1 MPFDRN
7 GTIREFSRVVV
18 APNSASSGPFEV
30 VVGLAV
36 STRGGPTDASRPGTY
51 VMTLGSRC
59 VFGSGSGD
67 SLRRAA
73 TGIAACAGAGLAGS
87 VGGNSRSK
95 YGGWVASPL
104 WV

>member
-7 GTIREFSRVVV
+7 GTMREFSLVVV

-30 VVGLAV
+30 VMGLAV
-36 STRGGPTDASRPGTY
+36 STRAGPTDASSPGTY

-67 SLRRAA
+67 SLRRPA
-73 TGIAACAGAGLAGS
+73 TGIVACGGAGLAES
-87 VGGNSRSK
+87 AAGNWRSK
-95 YGGWVASPL
+95 YGG
-104 WV
+104 